1 MKFLRTASTNR
12 LLAVIVSV
20 IVVIAGGT
28 AIAVAASG
36 SGPVPKRQPLANA
49 IHQALAAPATKGITA
64 DIRFTNNLIDSSD
77 FAGEAKDPILQGAT
91 GRLWLTEDHMRLEL
105 QSDNGDAQVLVN
117 GRSFWISDP
126 NAHTLYKGTLPADT
140 SKSSDKQSAGIP
152 TVAQIQQR
160 LTKLVSQVD
169 VSGAQPT
176 DVAGRAAYRVV
187 VSPKHDGGLL
197 GSARLAW
204 DALAGTPL
212 EIGIYAKGNS
222 TPVIDLKATNISYGS
237 VPASNFAVTPPAGEK
252 VVQVSDIQSGKRMK
266 GPHAKHAEVAGAAA
280 VASRVPFTLTAPR
293 SLVGLPRHDVSLL
306 NWGGKPAALVTYGR
320 GVGGMAIIEQKADA
334 KRTGSAA
341 GSGSRGANL
350 SLPTVS
356 INGATGQELT
366 TALGTVLHF
375 SRGTVAYTVIG
386 SVPGVAAEQ
395 AARALSGS

>member
-12 LLAVIVSV
+12 LLAVIVSA
-20 IVVIAGGT
+20 IVVIVGGT

-36 SGPVPKRQPLANA
+36 SGPVPKRQPLATA
-49 IHQALAAPATKGITA
+49 IHQALAAPATAGITA
-64 DIRFTNNLIDSSD
+64 DISFTNNLIDSSD
-77 FAGEAKDPILQGAT
+77 FTGEAKDPILQGAT
-91 GRLWLTEDHMRLEL
+91 GRLWLTKDHMRLEL
-105 QSDNGDAQVLVN
+105 QSDNGDAQVLAN

-140 SKSSDKQSAGIP
+140 SKSSDKKSAGIP
-152 TVAQIQQR
+152 TVAEIQQR

-212 EIGIYAKGNS
+212 EIGIYAKNNS
-222 TPVIDLKATNISYGS
+222 TPVIDLKATHISYGS
-237 VPASNFAVTPPAGEK
+237 VPASNFAITPPAGEK
-252 VVQVSDIQSGKRMK
+252 VVQVSDTQHAKRMK
-266 GPHAKHAEVAGAAA
+266 GARGKHADVAGAAA
-280 VASRVPFTLTAPR
+280 VASRVPFTLAAPR

-306 NWGGKPAALVTYGR
+306 NWGGKPAALVTYGQ

-334 KRTGSAA
+334 KQADSKQA
-341 GSGSRGANL
+341 GSGNL

-375 SRGTVAYTVIG
+375 NRGTVAYTVIG
-386 SVPGVAAEQ
+386 SVPGAAAEQ
-395 AARALSGS
+395 AARALADS